1 MHYYLQKNG
10 AGLLMNEWTPFVNGL
25 NITFENAPTEG
36 VVRITNNGRA
46 YIYSLRNGECIV
58 LEHLDGECH
67 VTVETRDKKQRW
79 NCESIVV
86 EEKDGVKIVKGINLR
101 KVVADLRVELAS
113 IKEEFGKLKSN
124 MVTLTKKVDYTVDG
138 HDFV

>member
-10 AGLLMNEWTPFVNGL
+10 AGLLMSEWSPFAESL
-25 NITFENAPTEG
+25 RITFENAPSDG
-36 VVRITNNGRA
+36 VVRVSNNGRM
-46 YIYSLRNGECIV
+46 YTYQINNGACTIIERI
-58 LEHLDGECH
+58 DGECH
-67 VTVETRDKKQRW
+67 ITVESRDKKQRW